1 MVKAQPETLPAA
13 SPARPAAP
21 GAPIPSSDLL
31 RGRREAVI
39 AHQGELYRLRETRNG
54 KLILTK

>member
-1 MVKAQPETLPAA
+1 MVKAKPEPLPTP
-13 SPARPAAP
+13 SARPATPA
-21 GAPIPSSDLL
+21 APIPSAELL

-39 AHQGELYRLRETRNG
+39 AHRDELYRLRETRNG